1 MVAGLVYGVLGA
13 VVSNISTESGWYK
26 PLSIIW
32 NILGFIGSSTFA
44 NEGTKQGYE
53 QKPPFTSAKRV
64 KKQK

>member
-13 VVSNISTESGWYK
+13 VVAQIDTNSKWYK

-44 NEGTKQGYE
+44 NEGNKQGYE
-53 QKPPFTSAKRV
+53 QKPPFTSAKR
-64 KKQK
+64 KKAA